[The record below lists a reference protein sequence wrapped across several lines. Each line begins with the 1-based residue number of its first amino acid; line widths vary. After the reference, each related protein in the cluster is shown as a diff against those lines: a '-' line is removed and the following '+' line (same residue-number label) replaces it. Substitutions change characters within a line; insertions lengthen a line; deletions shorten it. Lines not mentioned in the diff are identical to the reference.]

1 MSEEIKTTTQPQY
14 SNARVIT
21 MIGAVIFISII
32 IGFGNFKFMPMQDAI
47 MDFFHIAEGAYGY
60 LNTASGWIS
69 VICAIPLGFLVRKL
83 PCNISVSVGFGVA
96 IGGIAIQC
104 VAKGFVLFVIGRM
117 IEGAGS
123 SMIALVTGS
132 LILNLV
138 PKHRISIFSSV
149 MIFAGILPQ
158 VVMTKGG
165 TALMQNSGLAFQQI
179 FVIIAIVYAC
189 TLVLWLCLVPFSL
202 KIHGVGSAAKPT
214 REQTIRVMKNRSG
227 ILVAIANIFL
237 TFTTITWVAYVYKY
251 LTLKGFTP
259 NEAADIYSTVTIIG
273 LVSMLV
279 FGVVSDKL
287 KTKRKLAIGA
297 FISGA
302 IAFVLLALLPAN
314 LIWIYVVVWGTLP
327 RCGAG
332 MTSASAA
339 DIAEIPA
346 DVPIVTSIKNTISQ
360 VGSIIGGI
368 LMGYLIQYCG
378 YDFTIYCLAGGMI
391 IGAVCWYFAKRV
403 P

>member
-1 MSEEIKTTTQPQY
+1 MSQESKTSAQPQY

-32 IGFGNFKFMPMQDAI
+32 IGFGNFKFMPMQNAI
-47 MDFFHIAEGAYGY
+47 MEYFHIAEGAYGY
-60 LNTASGWIS
+60 LNTASGWIT
-69 VICAIPLGFLVRKL
+69 VIFAIPMGFLVRKL
-83 PCNISVSVGFGVA
+83 PCNVSVTIGFGVA
-96 IGGIAIQC
+96 IGGIFVQT
-104 VAKGFVLFVIGRM
+104 VAESFVLFVIGRM

-123 SMIALVTGS
+123 GMIALVTGS

-165 TALMQNSGLAFQQI
+165 TALMQNSGLSFQQI
-179 FVIIAIVYAC
+179 FTIICIVYMA
-189 TLVLWLCLVPFSL
+189 TLVIWLCLVPFSL

-214 REQTIRVMKNRSG
+214 REQTIRVIKNKSG
-227 ILVAIANIFL
+227 ILVAVANVFL
-237 TFTTITWVAYVYKY
+237 TFTTITWTAYVIKY
-251 LTLKGFTP
+251 LTLKGLSPTK
-259 NEAADIYSTVTIIG
+259 AADVYSTVTIVG

-287 KTKRKLAIGA
+287 KTKRKLAIVA
-297 FISGA
+297 FVSGA
-302 IAFVLLALLPAN
+302 VAFVLLAVLPAN
-314 LIWIYVVVWGTLP
+314 LIWIYVCVWGTLP
-327 RCGAG
+327 RSGAG

-346 DVPIVTSIKNTISQ
+346 DVPIVTSIKNTITQ
-360 VGSIIGGI
+360 VGSIVGGI

-378 YDFTIYCLAGGMI
+378 YDFTIYCLAGGSL

>member
-1 MSEEIKTTTQPQY
+1 MNQENNTIAQPQY
-14 SNARVIT
+14 SSARLAL
-21 MIGAVIFISII
+21 MIGAVIFVGIVV
-32 IGFGNFKFMPMQDAI
+32 GFGNFKFMPMQDAI
-47 MDFFHIAEGAYGY
+47 MQYFHIAEGAYGY
-60 LNTASGWIS
+60 LNTASGWITL
-69 VICAIPLGFLVRKL
+69 ICAIPMGFLVRKL
-83 PCNISVSVGFGVA
+83 PCNISVTLGFGVA
-96 IGGIAIQC
+96 LCGIAIQC
-104 VAKGFVLFVIGRM
+104 TVHNFVLFVIGRM

-123 SMIALVTGS
+123 GIIGLVTGS
-132 LILNLV
+132 LSLNLV
-138 PKHRISIFSSV
+138 PKHRVSIFSSV

-165 TALMQNSGLAFQQI
+165 TALMQNSGLPFQTI
-179 FVIIAIVYAC
+179 FVIIGAVYVC
-189 TLVLWLCLVPFSL
+189 TLVLWWCLVPLSL

-214 REQTIRVMKNRSG
+214 REQTARVIKNKSG
-227 ILVAIANIFL
+227 ILVAIANVFL

-259 NEAADIYSTVTIIG
+259 QKAADIYSTVTIIG
-273 LVSMLV
+273 LISMLV

-287 KTKRKLAIGA
+287 HTKRKLAIVA
-297 FISGA
+297 FVSGA
-302 IAFVLLALLPAN
+302 IAFVLLAILPAN
-314 LIWIYVVVWGTLP
+314 LIWIYVIVWGTLP
-327 RCGAG
+327 RSGAG

-346 DVPIVTSIKNTISQ
+346 DVPIVTSIKNTITQ
-360 VGSIIGGI
+360 AGSIVGGI
-368 LMGYLIQYCG
+368 LMGYLIQFCG

>member
-1 MSEEIKTTTQPQY
+1 MSQENQTAAQYQY

-32 IGFGNFKFMPMQDAI
+32 VGFGNFKFMPMQNAI
-47 MDFFHIAEGAYGY
+47 MEYFHIAEGAYGY
-60 LNTASGWIS
+60 LNTASGWIT
-69 VICAIPLGFLVRKL
+69 VIFAIPMGFLVRKL
-83 PCNISVSVGFGVA
+83 PCNVSVIIGFGIA
-96 IGGIAIQC
+96 LCGIAVQIVSQS
-104 VAKGFVLFVIGRM
+104 FVLFVIGRM

-123 SMIALVTGS
+123 GMTALVTGS

-138 PKHRISIFSSV
+138 PKHRISIFSSI

-179 FVIIAIVYAC
+179 FLIIGIVYAV

-214 REQTIRVMKNRSG
+214 KEQTARVMKNKSG
-227 ILVAIANIFL
+227 ILVAIANVFL
-237 TFTTITWVAYVYKY
+237 TFTTITWTAYIIKY
-251 LTLKGFTP
+251 LTMKGLEPTK
-259 NEAADIYSTVTIIG
+259 AADIYSLTTIIG
-273 LVSMLV
+273 LISMLV

-287 KTKRKLAIGA
+287 KTKRKLAIVA
-297 FISGA
+297 FVSGA
-302 IAFVLLALLPAN
+302 VAFVLLAVLPAN
-314 LIWIYVVVWGTLP
+314 LIWIYVCVWGTLP
-327 RCGAG
+327 RSGAG

-346 DVPIVTSIKNTISQ
+346 DVPIVTSIKNTITQ
-360 VGSIIGGI
+360 VGSIVGGI

>member
-1 MSEEIKTTTQPQY
+1 MSEEIKTTTQPRY

-32 IGFGNFKFMPMQDAI
+32 VGFGNFKFMPMQDAI

-60 LNTASGWIS
+60 LNTASGWIT
-69 VICAIPLGFLVRKL
+69 VIFAIPMGFLVRKL
-83 PCNISVSVGFGVA
+83 PCNVSVSIGFGVA

-104 VAKGFVLFVIGRM
+104 VARNFVLFVIGRM

-123 SMIALVTGS
+123 GLIALVTGS

-138 PKHRISIFSSV
+138 PKHRISIFSSI

-179 FVIIAIVYAC
+179 FVIIGIVYAC

-214 REQTIRVMKNRSG
+214 REQTVRVMKNRSG
-227 ILVAIANIFL
+227 ILVAIANVFL

-251 LTLKGFTP
+251 LTLKGFTLTK
-259 NEAADIYSTVTIIG
+259 AADIYSTVTIIG

-287 KTKRKLAIGA
+287 HTKRKLAIGA

-302 IAFVLLALLPAN
+302 IAFVLLAVLPAN

-346 DVPIVTSIKNTISQ
+346 DVPIVTSIKNTITQ
-360 VGSIIGGI
+360 VGSIVGGI

>member
-1 MSEEIKTTTQPQY
+1 MSQENKTISQPQF
-14 SNARVIT
+14 SNARIMT

-47 MDFFHIAEGAYGY
+47 MGYFRIAEDAYGY
-60 LNTASGWIS
+60 LNTASGWIT
-69 VICAIPLGFLVRKL
+69 VICAIPMGFIVRKL
-83 PCNISVSVGFGVA
+83 PCNISVILGFGIAVCGIFVQTVA
-96 IGGIAIQC
+96 E
-104 VAKGFVLFVIGRM
+104 GFVLFVIGRM

-123 SMIALVTGS
+123 GMIALITGS

-138 PKHRISIFSSV
+138 PKHRISIFSSI

-165 TALMQNSGLAFQQI
+165 TALMQNSGLTFQQI
-179 FVIIAIVYAC
+179 FRIIGIVYLG
-189 TLVLWLCLVPFSL
+189 TMVLWLCLVPFSL
-202 KIHGVGSAAKPT
+202 KIHGVGNAAKPT

-227 ILVAIANIFL
+227 ILVAVANVFL
-237 TFTTITWVAYVYKY
+237 TFTTITWTAYIIKY
-251 LTLKGFTP
+251 LTLKGLSPTK
-259 NEAADIYSTVTIIG
+259 AADVYSTVTIVG

-287 KTKRKLAIGA
+287 RTKRKLAIVA

-302 IAFVLLALLPAN
+302 AAFVLLATLPAN
-314 LIWIYVVVWGTLP
+314 LIWIYVCVWGTLP
-327 RCGAG
+327 RSGAG

-346 DVPIVTSIKNTISQ
+346 DVPIVTSIKNTITQ
-360 VGSIIGGI
+360 IGSIVGGI
-368 LMGYLIQYCG
+368 LMGYLIRYCG

-391 IGAVCWYFAKRV
+391 VGAVCWYFAKRV